1 MDAQLYKDILV
12 NAIVPWANGN
22 MPQGW
27 ILQQD
32 NDPKHTS
39 RLVKQAL
46 QHLPV
51 TVLEWPSHGPDLN
64 PIEHIWQE
72 LKKRC
77 ARTRCT
83 NRDEKFAQ
91 LKKEWKSIPPSV
103 FEKLIDSMP
112 SRCDAV
118 IKSCGFPT
126 NYYAVKLTPSDPNHS
141 IAGHEFLGDQ
151 IVIFYEYNFG
161 YFPYYV
167 DYDPNQPVNGGLPQN
182 CPLAK
187 HLALVSEQIR
197 EAIPR
202 EDFDGIAVID
212 FEEWRPLYQLNWGKK
227 AVYKKESIRLVR
239 QQYPS
244 ISEKSAEELAKKEF
258 NAAAKKI
265 FLSTIGLA
273 RQMRPYARWGFYG
286 FPYCNY
292 DAGNSE
298 SDMLCSEKFRRFNDE
313 MSFIFEAS
321 SALFPSIYL
330 SLKGTSAQNY
340 RYIQAIMVESARI
353 ASLQNPV
360 LDVYPYTKFEYNP
373 YQFLDSFYAKKDVC
387 NSLKQAAD
395 LGARGIVLWSS
406 SKNMKERC
414 DGLAAYVRDMLGPHI
429 IPTIK
434 LQYGGA
440 DPETKPTLPGETLLF
455 TWPVRP
461 SGTCISVGHLFSRF
475 RIVFDICAIFRRFRC
490 TFRMQPSNYVCRCDP
505 LFTGSDCSLR
515 RHFQWIYNRKG
526 KTTTNG
532 ANPAENG
539 RRNGRRKK
547 VKKIKKIRY
556 IKVSGEAGGKTED
569 GRPAT
574 AEAIIVG
581 VVTPPPLKID
591 EVRPSLAKTRITVPS
606 DVTGLN
612 VTIVPTLVA
621 THIPPDVTTPDTIFR
636 LTPPPLDFRLV

>member
-1 MDAQLYKDILV
+1 MC
-12 NAIVPWANGN
+12 
-22 MPQGW
+22 
-27 ILQQD
+27 
-32 NDPKHTS
+32 
-39 RLVKQAL
+39 
-46 QHLPV
+46 
-51 TVLEWPSHGPDLN
+51 
-64 PIEHIWQE
+64 
-72 LKKRC
+72 LKKAHMHEIKRGW
-77 ARTRCT
+77 
-83 NRDEKFAQ
+83 NNK
-91 LKKEWKSIPPSV
+91 
-103 FEKLIDSMP
+103 DS
-112 SRCDAV
+112 
-118 IKSCGFPT
+118 
-126 NYYAVKLTPSDPNHS
+126 N
-141 IAGHEFLGDQ
+141 
-151 IVIFYEYNFG
+151 
-161 YFPYYV
+161 
-167 DYDPNQPVNGGLPQN
+167 N

-258 NAAAKKI
+258 NAAAKVICCKFRKI

-395 LGARGIVLWSS
+395 LGARGVVLWSS

-414 DGLAAYVRDMLGPHI
+414 DGLAGYVRDMLGP
-429 IPTIK
+429 
-434 LQYGGA
+434 
-440 DPETKPTLPGETLLF
+440 
-455 TWPVRP
+455 
-461 SGTCISVGHLFSRF
+461 
-475 RIVFDICAIFRRFRC
+475 C

-505 LFTGSDCSLR
+505 LFTGNDCSLR

-526 KTTTNG
+526 KTTNSG
-532 ANPAENG
+532 NPAESG

-591 EVRPSLAKTRITVPS
+591 EVRPSLSKTRTTVPS
-606 DVTGLN
+606 DVIGLN

-621 THIPPDVTTPDTIFR
+621 THIPPDVTTPDAIFR